1 MGWLLEEAEPKHLLM
16 KLLLPLYLLEEE
28 EFVFWHT
35 VFLLSSEIPSN
46 LQSCKGMKNN
56 SLVLTQSTAY

>member
-28 EFVFWHT
+28 EFLLTHS
-35 VFLLSSEIPSN
+35 LSSVFR
-46 LQSCKGMKNN
+46 N
-56 SLVLTQSTAY
+56 S